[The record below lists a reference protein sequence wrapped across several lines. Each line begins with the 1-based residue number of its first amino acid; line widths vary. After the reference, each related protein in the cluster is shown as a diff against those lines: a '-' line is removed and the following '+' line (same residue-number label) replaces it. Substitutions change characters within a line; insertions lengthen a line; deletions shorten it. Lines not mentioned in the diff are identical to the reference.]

1 MHDRLFEQQ
10 DEWGSAGDA
19 VPLFVEFAGE
29 LGLDGDAFAECL
41 RSGKYEEAV
50 LANFD
55 EGAGIGVS
63 GTPAFYVGTEFVDG
77 AQPFE
82 VFQQALEAQLAEAEA
97 E

>member
-1 MHDRLFEQQ
+1 MHDLLFEQQ
-10 DEWGSAGDA
+10 NDWSSASDPAA
-19 VPLFVEFAGE
+19 VFSSFAGE
-29 LGLDGDAFAECL
+29 LELDVAVFDGCL
-41 RSGKYEEAV
+41 SSGQYEEAV

-63 GTPAFYVGTEFVDG
+63 GTPAFFVGAEFVDG

-82 VFQQALEAQLAEAEA
+82 VFQQALEAQLAAE